1 MPATLVR
8 ILDSYVVTRMNGDIS
23 QNGILENDTAL

>member
-23 QNGILENDTAL
+23 QNGMLEK